1 VKRSL
6 RTIGLGGVAAA
17 LLFAGVACS
26 SSEETSSSTTKAP
39 QSTTTTAAE
48 AGTILEVATEAGT
61 FTTLADLITEA
72 DLVATLSGEG
82 PFTVFAPTDAAFEKV
97 PAELLETVGADP
109 ELLATVLTYHVVS
122 GKVLSSDLT
131 DGQVINTV
139 QGGTLTVGIS
149 GNTVTLTDAVGRT
162 STVTAADL
170 EASNGVIHVIDTVL
184 LPVDP
189 ATL

>member
-1 VKRSL
+1 MNRSL
-6 RTIGLGGVAAA
+6 RTIGIGSLAAV

-26 SSEETSSSTTKAP
+26 SSGESSSSTTQAP

-48 AGTILEVATEAGT
+48 PLTLLEVAVAAGD

-72 DLVATLSGEG
+72 DLVATLSGAG

-97 PAELLETVGADP
+97 PAELLAKVGADP
-109 ELLATVLTYHVVS
+109 ELLATVLTYHVVP
-122 GKVLSSDLT
+122 GKVLSSDLK
-131 DGQVINTV
+131 DGQKVKTV
-139 QGGTLTVGIS
+139 QGAELTVNVS
-149 GNTVTLTDAVGRT
+149 NGNVTLTDAAGQT
-162 STVTAADL
+162 AKVTTADIT
-170 EASNGVIHVIDTVL
+170 ASNGVIHVIDTVV